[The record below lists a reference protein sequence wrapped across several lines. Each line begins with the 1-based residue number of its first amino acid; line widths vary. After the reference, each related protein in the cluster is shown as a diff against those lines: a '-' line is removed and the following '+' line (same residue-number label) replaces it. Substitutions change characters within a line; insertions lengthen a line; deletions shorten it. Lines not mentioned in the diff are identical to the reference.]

1 MEEIVSYGGKIV
13 TVVLENLPGYG
24 IAIHNSVGGDF
35 LTNFIWQ
42 FLLCFLLTQLLSKE
56 LSPKHLASVDDN
68 APMPKVDWDSLNA
81 EEHDALLATLKL
93 QEEVS
98 SR

>member
-35 LTNFIWQ
+35 LANFI
-42 FLLCFLLTQLLSKE
+42 
-56 LSPKHLASVDDN
+56 
-68 APMPKVDWDSLNA
+68 
-81 EEHDALLATLKL
+81 
-93 QEEVS
+93 
-98 SR
+98 